1 MVEDAQKQLTMLK
14 TKLVLNL
21 CVYLQAVLQTCPHFS
36 CRHHLKEYSV
46 RVAREG
52 WDDQEEEEVQ
62 EEATAVVDLGQQLE
76 SSPPPLQLPTS
87 ESQESI
93 ESSQSL
99 QKGSR
104 TSLPQEASPPSRT
117 SSNSSLHE
125 KPQIPSEKSSRV
137 SSAVS
142 LTKVDEGTPDK
153 KQVGKEEQDGWPHAS
168 VELPRV
174 YMEKEKMMTTKAPEE
189 QALGRKA
196 EVRLE
201 YRE

>member
-1 MVEDAQKQLTMLK
+1 M
-14 TKLVLNL
+14 
-21 CVYLQAVLQTCPHFS
+21 QAVLQTCPHFS

-153 KQVGKEEQDGWPHAS
+153 KQVGKAEQDGWPRAS

-189 QALGRKA
+189 KALGRKA